1 MSKYQQYFQEMVEM
15 YQSDFDA
22 FKIIHDKYVTAP
34 EKFQDEFNE
43 TGKKIL
49 EIIRRQENM
58 LCSQQEGGKYG
69 KYSEKLS
76 EKFWEAIRAVYSKI
90 DFVGIKYS

>member
-1 MSKYQQYFQEMVEM
+1 MTKYMHYFQEMVELHKEDFAAF
-15 YQSDFDA
+15 SDIHKKYELDA
-22 FKIIHDKYVTAP
+22 
-34 EKFQDEFNE
+34 EKFQESFNE
-43 TGKKIL
+43 IGKRIL

-76 EKFWEAIRAVYSKI
+76 EKFWEAIRSVYPKI